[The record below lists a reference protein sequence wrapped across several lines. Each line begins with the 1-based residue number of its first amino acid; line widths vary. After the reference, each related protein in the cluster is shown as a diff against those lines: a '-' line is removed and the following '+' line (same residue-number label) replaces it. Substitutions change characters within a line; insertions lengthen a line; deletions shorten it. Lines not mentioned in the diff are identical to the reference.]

1 MSRVPN
7 IFTEETIVDVAEV
20 YQRRCLEESGQWF
33 EENFDQTHVVL
44 ASDKLVLQN
53 NGRKNFQEQI
63 HKIIFKNKLSIFSRG
78 YFMLLQ
84 HVSFQTVLF

>member
-1 MSRVPN
+1 MPNSTLSRVPN

-44 ASDKLVLQN
+44 ASDKLVLQ
-53 NGRKNFQEQI
+53 
-63 HKIIFKNKLSIFSRG
+63 KIKPS
-78 YFMLLQ
+78 
-84 HVSFQTVLF
+84 HVTF